1 MCVLAAHDSSHP
13 TDRKQKSRKYFHL
26 SWIFDALCIMVSF
39 LLKKLKKYASKSG
52 IFIPLWYTSSPSWI
66 MSHFPHSSREIY
78 LNLPLSRRRQQN
90 PTSYNQHVLQCRKQG
105 WARSLNLDIS
115 ICSPCTAFTFLL
127 YNKHEREITLFS
139 IKSLLDMM
147 SWCSCY
153 LWKSAQLHTA
163 EKTDLCSIAFNVF
176 SETSLNLMLQAEWQ
190 PAAIR
195 LMLGSAP
202 IKLFRG
208 TSQSLGRRIQDV
220 LLPWTPNRIFI

>member
-1 MCVLAAHDSSHP
+1 MLMEMLWQQRNYAHSIRQENRTHNMFQGYRCVFSQHMIHLIRQ
-13 TDRKQKSRKYFHL
+13 TEEQKSGKYFHL

-52 IFIPLWYTSSPSWI
+52 IFIRLWFTSSPWI
-66 MSHFPHSSREIY
+66 MSHFPHSSREVY
-78 LNLPLSRRRQQN
+78 RNLPHSRRRQPN

-105 WARSLNLDIS
+105 CARPLNLDIS
-115 ICSPCTAFTFLL
+115 VCSPYIAFTFLL
-127 YNKHEREITLFS
+127 YNKHEREITLLS
-139 IKSLLDMM
+139 IKSLLDTMP
-147 SWCSCY
+147 WCSCY

-195 LMLGSAP
+195 LM
-202 IKLFRG
+202 
-208 TSQSLGRRIQDV
+208 
-220 LLPWTPNRIFI
+220 